1 MKAKKKIKKEN
12 KRGKTFVGF
21 APKIEDSFKIK
32 QRRKEKK
39 HKHKLCTTD

>member
-21 APKIEDSFKIK
+21 APKLKTHLKLNKEEK
-32 QRRKEKK
+32 RKNIN
-39 HKHKLCTTD
+39 TSYI